1 MNIKKAVRLFSIILF
16 IYVAGISSAY
26 AFTCRDTTGNILSYT
41 QSPVTANAYVDLV
54 PSVQSG
60 QNLVVDLSQ
69 SISCRNDDPSGRKD
83 MVSMIRG
90 SAYGGVLSN
99 FTGSLRYYGTSY
111 IFPLSSPTHQQNIN
125 QGSFVPWNTQ
135 LYLTPISAAG
145 GVVINRGTHFAT
157 FVMYQVGSD
166 LPGGG
171 NINTA
176 TFTWNLYA
184 NNDVVVPVGGCDVS
198 ARNVNVTLA
207 EYPGNTQ
214 AVPLSIYCASNQN
227 ISYYLTGITDT
238 STSIFANTFSGTN
251 SAKGVG
257 IQLVRNGNAITANQ
271 NVSLGRVGTS
281 SVNLGLSARY
291 ARTKGQVTAGKVQS
305 VIGVTFMYD

>member
-1 MNIKKAVRLFSIILF
+1 MNIKKMVRLFSVSLF
-16 IYVAGISSAY
+16 VYLAGASSVY

-41 QSPVTANAYVDLV
+41 QSPVTANAYVNLI

-69 SISCRNDDPSGRKD
+69 SISCRNDDPQGRKD

-90 SAYGGVLSN
+90 SAYGGVLTN

-111 IFPLSSPTHQQNIN
+111 TFPLNSPTHQQNIN
-125 QGSFVPWNTQ
+125 QGSFTPWNTQ

-157 FVMYQVGSD
+157 LVMYQVGSD

-176 TFTWNLYA
+176 TFTWNLFS

-198 ARNVNVTLA
+198 ARNVSVTLP

-214 AVPLSIYCASNQN
+214 AIPLSIYCASNQN
-227 ISYYLTGITDT
+227 ISYYLTGTTDT
-238 STSIFANTFSGTN
+238 STSIFANTLSGANT
-251 SAKGVG
+251 ATGVG
-257 IQLVRNGNAITANQ
+257 IQLVRNGNAVPANQ
-271 NVSLGRVGTS
+271 NVQLGRVGS
-281 SVNLGLSARY
+281 SAVNLGLSARY